1 MTEPEARQLL
11 RDCGGMDR
19 RSAAKKFVIW
29 EKYGSCITNGLAI
42 CGIVLSLLAVTEF
55 VMLGPDFF
63 NGPPSYMHG
72 RL

>member
-29 EKYGSCITNGLAI
+29 EKSEAASPTGW
-42 CGIVLSLLAVTEF
+42 LSAALCFLYS
-55 VMLGPDFF
+55 P
-63 NGPPSYMHG
+63 
-72 RL
+72 